1 MTAVVSSSLDV
12 MLCHASRTRAACTCA
27 EEDALL
33 EAGGAE
39 EVEAVVDGDAGW
51 SSSPSCLELAAS
63 DRSVIVTATIV
74 CTSASALLLIR
85 Q

>member
-39 EVEAVVDGDAGW
+39 EVEAVVNGDAG
-51 SSSPSCLELAAS
+51 
-63 DRSVIVTATIV
+63 
-74 CTSASALLLIR
+74 
-85 Q
+85 